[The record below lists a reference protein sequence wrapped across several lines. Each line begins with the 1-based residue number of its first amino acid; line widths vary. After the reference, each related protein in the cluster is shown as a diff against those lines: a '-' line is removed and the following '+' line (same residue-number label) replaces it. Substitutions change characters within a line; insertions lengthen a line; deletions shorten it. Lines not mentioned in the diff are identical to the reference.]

1 MNSMLFTQVHCLR
14 DGRVLLMRRNKEPNL
29 GLWVAPGGKLEKD
42 EAPFECAIR
51 ELREETGLQAHEL
64 ILRGIVTCV
73 AVQIEQPC
81 MQFLFTVA
89 DFTGELAADEQEGSL
104 TWWPTIDA
112 LRLPM
117 PPANAIFLP
126 RVLDPNGDF
135 YQAKHVYDAD
145 WRLIQIVEH
154 TDRVL
159 SPAHRRSL

>member
-14 DGRVLLMRRNKEPNL
+14 DGHVLLMRRNKEPNL

-42 EAPFECAIR
+42 EAPYECAIR

-64 ILRGIVTCV
+64 VLRGIVSCV
-73 AVQIEQPC
+73 AAQIEQPC
-81 MQFLFTVA
+81 MQFLFTIT
-89 DFTGELAADEQEGSL
+89 DFSGELEPDEQEGSL
-104 TWWPTIDA
+104 AWWPAVDA

-117 PPANAIFLP
+117 PPANAAFLP
-126 RVLDPNGDF
+126 RVLDPNGSF

-159 SPAHRRSL
+159 PQAYQRSL